1 MGTGQGS
8 RRRGRSDK
16 ERTDGNS
23 DKDRPPCNRQYLHAA
38 ASFCST
44 GEGHSSENYF
54 MGRNVLKRFFFLKLK
69 NQRK

>member
-8 RRRGRSDK
+8 SRRGRSDK
-16 ERTDGNS
+16 KRTDGNS

-54 MGRNVLKRFFFLKLK
+54 MGRNVLKRFFLKLK